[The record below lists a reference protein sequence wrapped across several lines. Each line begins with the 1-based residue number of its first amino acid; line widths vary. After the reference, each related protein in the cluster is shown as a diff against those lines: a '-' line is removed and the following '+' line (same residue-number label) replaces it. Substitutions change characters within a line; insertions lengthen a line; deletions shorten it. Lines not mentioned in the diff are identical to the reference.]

1 MNSQRHSVGPAADAV
16 EIKVIASNAVKGT
29 FGELI
34 PAFEK
39 AAGCRVNI
47 TWGGTIDITRW
58 VEGGER
64 ADIVIMSAAG
74 IDALVK
80 QGRLAAG
87 SRVDFSRSGIG
98 VAIRPGAPMPD
109 ISSGEALKASLLA
122 AKSIVLSSGPSS
134 VYLADLFQK
143 MGIADALK
151 PKILKL
157 GPGLP
162 VGPALANGEGDIG
175 FTQVS
180 EFLGVK
186 GIVFLGP
193 LSADIQHVTMI
204 SMGLYTAATAA
215 AKGLVR
221 FLTSPEAFP
230 AIRRGGMEPC

>member
-1 MNSQRHSVGPAADAV
+1 MNIHRHSVGPAPGAV
-16 EIKVIASNAVKGT
+16 EIQVIASNAVKGA

-47 TWGGTIDITRW
+47 TWGGTIDIIRR
-58 VEGGER
+58 VEGGEK
-64 ADIVIMSAAG
+64 ADIVILSAAG

-98 VAIRPGAPMPD
+98 VAIRPGAPTPD
-109 ISSGEALKASLLA
+109 ISSGDALKASLLA

-134 VYLADLFQK
+134 VYLAGLFQK
-143 MGIADALK
+143 MGIADVLQ

-186 GIVFLGP
+186 GIIFLGP
-193 LSADIQHVTMI
+193 LPADIQHITVI
-204 SMGLYTAATAA
+204 SMGLYAGATAA
-215 AKGLVR
+215 AKGLAR
-221 FLTSPEAFP
+221 FLTSPEAVP
-230 AIRRGGMEPC
+230 AIRRSGMEPC